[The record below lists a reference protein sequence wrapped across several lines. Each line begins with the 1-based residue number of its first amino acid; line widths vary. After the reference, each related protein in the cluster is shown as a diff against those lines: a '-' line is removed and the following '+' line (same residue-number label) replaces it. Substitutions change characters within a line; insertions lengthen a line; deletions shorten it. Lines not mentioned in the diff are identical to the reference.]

1 MKKQVLETLKKEY
14 DAKTL
19 LQINDLMGFETS
31 EELKD
36 LQDVLEELVKDYVV
50 YKTKKDKYILLANC
64 PSLKIGKYQ
73 ANKKGFGFVLLSK
86 EDDLYISG
94 ENSNGAIDGDIVLAE
109 VLNKGIKPEGHII
122 KIIERNLHNLVGEIV
137 SFKKGL
143 GLKLDDERLDLNI
156 KLDKKSLQGCVVGH
170 KVLVKLTKEIG
181 RKKYLGEVIKI
192 LGHKDDPGTDI
203 LSIAYKYGI
212 EPDFSEETK
221 EELLSLPEEVS
232 PSDLIGR
239 RNLTDKMIFTIDGEH
254 TKDIDD
260 AISLEKDGSNYI
272 LGVHIADVSN
282 YVKENTGLGND
293 AYERG
298 TSNYL
303 ANTVIPMLPH
313 QLSNG
318 ICSLNEGVI
327 RLTMSCVMTINEKG
341 KVIDYDIFESYI
353 KSSKKMTYEA
363 VNDILMRDIIP
374 DGYEPFADTLKEM
387 NVLAHIL
394 RKEKMSRGYI
404 DFNLDEPEII
414 QDENGKAIDIVRVV
428 REDGEKMIED
438 FMIAANETVAS
449 HIYNMDLPFI
459 YRVHG
464 APNSDKID
472 DFTNLLKALGYTLKT
487 RTLDMTPKTMQ
498 NILEELDDKP
508 EFKILSSLL
517 LRSMRKAEY
526 SKENIGHFG
535 LASKAYTHF
544 TSPIRRFPDL
554 TVHRLLK
561 KYLVEKDFSMSTIN
575 YLNNALV
582 SIAEHSSEREVAAQ
596 NAERDVDDMKMAE
609 YMESHV
615 GEIYDGVISSVTSF
629 GFFVELPNLI
639 EGLVH
644 VNSLKGDYFN
654 YVPELLSLIGNAT
667 KKTYRIGDKVKV
679 KCVGASKER
688 AMIDFEVVKEEKDT
702 LKKKPKSAK

>member
-1 MKKQVLETLKKEY
+1 MKEQVLETLKKEY

-73 ANKKGFGFVLLSK
+73 ANKKGFGFVLLNK

-170 KVLVKLTKEIG
+170 KVLVKLMKEIG

-203 LSIAYKYGI
+203 LSIAYKYDI
-212 EPDFSEETK
+212 EPDFSAETK

-239 RNLTDKMIFTIDGEH
+239 RNLTDKMIFTIDGAH

-387 NVLAHIL
+387 NILAHIL
-394 RKEKMSRGYI
+394 RKEKMGRGYI

-498 NILEELDDKP
+498 NVLEELDDKP

-561 KYLVEKDFSMSTIN
+561 KYLVEKDFSMATIN

-609 YMESHV
+609 YMESHI
-615 GEIYDGVISSVTSF
+615 GEIYEGVISSVTSF

-654 YVPELLSLIGNAT
+654 YVPELLSLIGNST

-702 LKKKPKSAK
+702 LKKKQKLSK

>member
-1 MKKQVLETLKKEY
+1 MKEQVLETLKKEY

-73 ANKKGFGFVLLSK
+73 ANKKGFGFVLLNK
-86 EDDLYISG
+86 ENDLYISG

-203 LSIAYKYGI
+203 LSIAYKYDI

-232 PSDLIGR
+232 PADLIGR
-239 RNLTDKMIFTIDGEH
+239 RNLTDKMIFTIDGAH

-387 NVLAHIL
+387 NILAHIL
-394 RKEKMSRGYI
+394 RKEKMGRGYI

-498 NILEELDDKP
+498 NVLKELDDKP

-609 YMESHV
+609 YMESHI
-615 GEIYDGVISSVTSF
+615 GEIYEGVISSVTSF

-654 YVPELLSLIGNAT
+654 YVPELLSLVGNTT

-702 LKKKPKSAK
+702 LKKKPKSSK

>member
-1 MKKQVLETLKKEY
+1 MKEQVLETLKKEY

-73 ANKKGFGFVLLSK
+73 ANKKGFGFVLLNK

-203 LSIAYKYGI
+203 LSIAYKYDI

-232 PSDLIGR
+232 PADLIGR
-239 RNLTDKMIFTIDGEH
+239 RNLTDKMIFTIDGAH

-387 NVLAHIL
+387 NILAHIL
-394 RKEKMSRGYI
+394 RKEKMGRGYI

-498 NILEELDDKP
+498 NVLKELDDKP

-609 YMESHV
+609 YMESHI
-615 GEIYDGVISSVTSF
+615 GEIYEGVISSVTSF

-654 YVPELLSLIGNAT
+654 YVPELLSLVGNTT

-688 AMIDFEVVKEEKDT
+688 AMIDFEVVKEDKDT
-702 LKKKPKSAK
+702 LKKKPKSSK

>member
-1 MKKQVLETLKKEY
+1 MKEQVLETLKKEY

-73 ANKKGFGFVLLSK
+73 ANKKGFGFVLLNK

-203 LSIAYKYGI
+203 LSIAYKYDI
-212 EPDFSEETK
+212 EPDFSAETK

-239 RNLTDKMIFTIDGEH
+239 RNLTDKMIFTIDGAH

-394 RKEKMSRGYI
+394 RKEKMGRGYI

-561 KYLVEKDFSMSTIN
+561 KYLVEKDFSMATIN

-609 YMESHV
+609 YMESHI
-615 GEIYDGVISSVTSF
+615 GEIYEGVISSVTSF

-654 YVPELLSLIGNAT
+654 YVPELLSLIGNTT

-702 LKKKPKSAK
+702 LKKKPKSSK

>member
-1 MKKQVLETLKKEY
+1 MKEQVLETLKKEY

-73 ANKKGFGFVLLSK
+73 ANKKGFGFVLLNK

-203 LSIAYKYGI
+203 LSIAYKYDI
-212 EPDFSEETK
+212 EPDFSAETK

-394 RKEKMSRGYI
+394 RKEKMGRGYI

-498 NILEELDDKP
+498 NVLKELDDKP

-561 KYLVEKDFSMSTIN
+561 KYLVEKDFSMATIN

-609 YMESHV
+609 YMESHI
-615 GEIYDGVISSVTSF
+615 GKIYEGVISSVTSF

-654 YVPELLSLIGNAT
+654 YVPELLSLIGNTT

-688 AMIDFEVVKEEKDT
+688 AMIDFEVVKEDKDT
-702 LKKKPKSAK
+702 LKKKPKSSK

>member
-1 MKKQVLETLKKEY
+1 MKEQVLETLKKEY

-73 ANKKGFGFVLLSK
+73 ANKKGFGFVLLNK

-203 LSIAYKYGI
+203 LSIAYKYDI
-212 EPDFSEETK
+212 EPDFSAETK

-394 RKEKMSRGYI
+394 RKEKMGRGYI

-498 NILEELDDKP
+498 NVLKELDDKP

-561 KYLVEKDFSMSTIN
+561 KYLVEKDFSMATIN

-609 YMESHV
+609 YMESHI
-615 GEIYDGVISSVTSF
+615 GEIYEGVISSVTSF
-629 GFFVELPNLI
+629 GFFVKLPNLI

-654 YVPELLSLIGNAT
+654 YVPELLSLIGNTT

-688 AMIDFEVVKEEKDT
+688 AMIDFEVVKEDKDT
-702 LKKKPKSAK
+702 LKKKPKSSK

>member
-1 MKKQVLETLKKEY
+1 MKEQVLETLKKEY

-73 ANKKGFGFVLLSK
+73 ANKKGFGFVLLNK

-203 LSIAYKYGI
+203 LSIAYKYDI
-212 EPDFSEETK
+212 EPDFSTETK

-232 PSDLIGR
+232 PADLIGR
-239 RNLTDKMIFTIDGEH
+239 RNLTDKMIFTIDGAH

-387 NVLAHIL
+387 NTLAHIL
-394 RKEKMSRGYI
+394 RKEKMERGYI

-498 NILEELDDKP
+498 NVLKELDDKP

-561 KYLVEKDFSMSTIN
+561 KYLVEKDFSMATIN

-609 YMESHV
+609 YMESHI
-615 GEIYDGVISSVTSF
+615 GEIYEGVISSVTSF

-654 YVPELLSLIGNAT
+654 YVPELLSLIGNTT

-702 LKKKPKSAK
+702 LKKKPKSSK

>member
-1 MKKQVLETLKKEY
+1 MKEQVLETLKKEY

-73 ANKKGFGFVLLSK
+73 ANKKGFGFVLLNK

-109 VLNKGIKPEGHII
+109 VLNKGIKPEGLII

-203 LSIAYKYGI
+203 LSIAYKYDI
-212 EPDFSEETK
+212 EPDFSAETK

-387 NVLAHIL
+387 NTLAHIL
-394 RKEKMSRGYI
+394 RKEKMGRGYI

-498 NILEELDDKP
+498 NVLKELDDKP

-561 KYLVEKDFSMSTIN
+561 KYLVEKDFSMATIN

-609 YMESHV
+609 YMESHI
-615 GEIYDGVISSVTSF
+615 GEIYEGVISSVTSF

-654 YVPELLSLIGNAT
+654 YVPELLSLIGNST

-702 LKKKPKSAK
+702 LKKKPKSSK

>member
-1 MKKQVLETLKKEY
+1 MKEQVLETLKKEY

-73 ANKKGFGFVLLSK
+73 ANKKGFGFVLLNK

-192 LGHKDDPGTDI
+192 LGHKDDSGTDI
-203 LSIAYKYGI
+203 LSIAYKYDI
-212 EPDFSEETK
+212 EPDFSAETK

-232 PSDLIGR
+232 PADLIGR
-239 RNLTDKMIFTIDGEH
+239 RNLTDKMIFTIDGAH

-363 VNDILMRDIIP
+363 VNDILMHDIIP

-387 NVLAHIL
+387 NTLAHIL
-394 RKEKMSRGYI
+394 RKEKMGRGYI

-498 NILEELDDKP
+498 NVLKELDDKP

-561 KYLVEKDFSMSTIN
+561 KYLVEKDFSMATIN

-609 YMESHV
+609 YMESHI
-615 GEIYDGVISSVTSF
+615 GEIYEGVISSVTSF

-654 YVPELLSLIGNAT
+654 YVPELLSLIGNST

-688 AMIDFEVVKEEKDT
+688 AMIDFEVVKEDKDT
-702 LKKKPKSAK
+702 LKKKPKSSK

>member
-1 MKKQVLETLKKEY
+1 MKEQVLETLKKEY

-73 ANKKGFGFVLLSK
+73 ANKKGFGFVLLNK

-203 LSIAYKYGI
+203 LSIAYKYDI
-212 EPDFSEETK
+212 EPDFSAETK

-394 RKEKMSRGYI
+394 RKEKMGRGYI

-498 NILEELDDKP
+498 NVLKELDDKP

-561 KYLVEKDFSMSTIN
+561 KYLVEKDFSMATIN

-609 YMESHV
+609 YMESHI
-615 GEIYDGVISSVTSF
+615 GEIYEGVISSVTSF

-654 YVPELLSLIGNAT
+654 YVPELLSLIGNTT

-679 KCVGASKER
+679 KCAGASKER
-688 AMIDFEVVKEEKDT
+688 AMIDFEVVKEDKDT
-702 LKKKPKSAK
+702 LKKKPKSSK

>member
-1 MKKQVLETLKKEY
+1 MKEQVLETLKKEY

-73 ANKKGFGFVLLSK
+73 ANKKGFGFVLLNK

-203 LSIAYKYGI
+203 LSIAYKYDI
-212 EPDFSEETK
+212 EPDFSTETK

-232 PSDLIGR
+232 PADLIGR
-239 RNLTDKMIFTIDGEH
+239 RNLTDKMIFTIDGAH

-387 NVLAHIL
+387 NTLAHIL
-394 RKEKMSRGYI
+394 RKEKMGRGYI

-498 NILEELDDKP
+498 NVLKELDDKP

-561 KYLVEKDFSMSTIN
+561 KYLVEKDFSMATIN

-609 YMESHV
+609 YMESHI
-615 GEIYDGVISSVTSF
+615 GEIYEGVISSVTSF

-654 YVPELLSLIGNAT
+654 YLPELLSLIGNST

-688 AMIDFEVVKEEKDT
+688 AMIDFEVVKEDKDT
-702 LKKKPKSAK
+702 LKKKQKLSK

>member
-1 MKKQVLETLKKEY
+1 MKEQVLETLKKEY

-73 ANKKGFGFVLLSK
+73 ANKKGFGFVLLNK

-203 LSIAYKYGI
+203 LSIAYKYDI

-232 PSDLIGR
+232 PADLIGR
-239 RNLTDKMIFTIDGEH
+239 RNLTDKMIFTIDGAH

-260 AISLEKDGSNYI
+260 AISLEKDGSIYI

-387 NVLAHIL
+387 NILAHIL
-394 RKEKMSRGYI
+394 RKEKMGRGYI

-498 NILEELDDKP
+498 NVLKELDDKP

-561 KYLVEKDFSMSTIN
+561 KYLVEKDFSMATIN

-609 YMESHV
+609 YMESHI
-615 GEIYDGVISSVTSF
+615 GEIYEGVISSVTSF

-654 YVPELLSLIGNAT
+654 YVPELLSLIGNST

-702 LKKKPKSAK
+702 LKKKQKLSK

>member
-1 MKKQVLETLKKEY
+1 MKEQVLETLKKEY

-73 ANKKGFGFVLLSK
+73 ANKKGFGFVLLNK

-170 KVLVKLTKEIG
+170 KVLVKLTKKIG

-203 LSIAYKYGI
+203 LSIAYKYDI
-212 EPDFSEETK
+212 EPDFSAETK

-232 PSDLIGR
+232 PADLMGR
-239 RNLTDKMIFTIDGEH
+239 RNLTDKMIFTIDGAH

-394 RKEKMSRGYI
+394 RKEKMGRGYI

-498 NILEELDDKP
+498 NVLKELDDKP

-561 KYLVEKDFSMSTIN
+561 KYLVEKDFSMATIN

-582 SIAEHSSEREVAAQ
+582 SIAQHSSEREVAAQ

-609 YMESHV
+609 YMESHI
-615 GEIYDGVISSVTSF
+615 GEIYEGVISSVTSF

-654 YVPELLSLIGNAT
+654 YVPELLSLIGNTT

-688 AMIDFEVVKEEKDT
+688 AMIDFEVVKEDKDT
-702 LKKKPKSAK
+702 LKKKPKSSK

>member
-1 MKKQVLETLKKEY
+1 MKEQVLETLKKEY

-73 ANKKGFGFVLLSK
+73 ANKKGFGFVLLNK

-203 LSIAYKYGI
+203 LSIAYKYDI

-232 PSDLIGR
+232 PADLIGR
-239 RNLTDKMIFTIDGEH
+239 RNLTDKMIFTIDGAH

-387 NVLAHIL
+387 NILAHIL
-394 RKEKMSRGYI
+394 RKEKMGRGYI

-498 NILEELDDKP
+498 NVLKELDDKP

-609 YMESHV
+609 YMESHI
-615 GEIYDGVISSVTSF
+615 GEIYEGVISSVTSF

-654 YVPELLSLIGNAT
+654 YVPELLSLIGNTT

-688 AMIDFEVVKEEKDT
+688 AMIDFEVVKEDKDT
-702 LKKKPKSAK
+702 LKKKPKSSK

>member
-1 MKKQVLETLKKEY
+1 MKEQVLETLKKEY

-73 ANKKGFGFVLLSK
+73 ANKKGFGFVLLNK

-203 LSIAYKYGI
+203 LSIAYKYDI
-212 EPDFSEETK
+212 EPDFSAETK

-374 DGYEPFADTLKEM
+374 DGYEPFADNLKEM
-387 NVLAHIL
+387 NILAHTL
-394 RKEKMSRGYI
+394 RKEKMGRGYI

-498 NILEELDDKP
+498 NVLKELDDKP

-561 KYLVEKDFSMSTIN
+561 KYLVEKDFSMATIN

-609 YMESHV
+609 YMESHI
-615 GEIYDGVISSVTSF
+615 GEIYEGVISSVTSF

-654 YVPELLSLIGNAT
+654 YVPELLSLIGNTT

-688 AMIDFEVVKEEKDT
+688 AMIDFEVVKEDKDT
-702 LKKKPKSAK
+702 LKKKPKSSK

>member
-1 MKKQVLETLKKEY
+1 MKEQVLEILKKEY

-73 ANKKGFGFVLLSK
+73 ANKKGFGFVLLNK

-203 LSIAYKYGI
+203 LSIAYKYDI

-232 PSDLIGR
+232 PADLIGR
-239 RNLTDKMIFTIDGEH
+239 RNLTDKMIFTIDGAH

-387 NVLAHIL
+387 NILAHIL
-394 RKEKMSRGYI
+394 RKEKMGRGYI

-428 REDGEKMIED
+428 REEGEKMIED

-498 NILEELDDKP
+498 NVLKELDDKP

-561 KYLVEKDFSMSTIN
+561 KYLVEKDFSMATIN

-609 YMESHV
+609 YMESHI
-615 GEIYDGVISSVTSF
+615 GEIYEGVISSVTSF

-654 YVPELLSLIGNAT
+654 YVPELLSLIGNST

-702 LKKKPKSAK
+702 LKKKPKSSK

>member
-1 MKKQVLETLKKEY
+1 MKEQVLETLKKEY

-50 YKTKKDKYILLANC
+50 YKTKKDKYILLSNC

-73 ANKKGFGFVLLSK
+73 ANKKGFGFVLLNK
-86 EDDLYISG
+86 ENDLYISG

-203 LSIAYKYGI
+203 LSIAYKYDI

-232 PSDLIGR
+232 PADLIGR
-239 RNLTDKMIFTIDGEH
+239 RNLTDKMIFTIDGAH

-260 AISLEKDGSNYI
+260 AISLEKDGSIYI

-387 NVLAHIL
+387 NILAHIL
-394 RKEKMSRGYI
+394 RKEKMGRGYI

-498 NILEELDDKP
+498 NVLKELDDKP

-609 YMESHV
+609 YMESHI
-615 GEIYDGVISSVTSF
+615 GEIYEGVISSVTSF

-654 YVPELLSLIGNAT
+654 YVPELLSLVGNTT

-688 AMIDFEVVKEEKDT
+688 AMIDFEVVKEDKDT
-702 LKKKPKSAK
+702 LKKKPKSSK

>member
-1 MKKQVLETLKKEY
+1 MKEQVLETLKKEY

-73 ANKKGFGFVLLSK
+73 ANKKGFGFVLLNK

-472 DFTNLLKALGYTLKT
+472 DFTNLLKALGYALKT

-654 YVPELLSLIGNAT
+654 YVPELLSLIGNTT

-688 AMIDFEVVKEEKDT
+688 AMIDFEVVKEEKDI
-702 LKKKPKSAK
+702 LKKKSKSSK

>member
-1 MKKQVLETLKKEY
+1 MKEQVLETLKKEY

-73 ANKKGFGFVLLSK
+73 ANKKGFGFVLLNK

-203 LSIAYKYGI
+203 LSIAYKYDI
-212 EPDFSEETK
+212 EPDFSAETK

-232 PSDLIGR
+232 PADLIGR
-239 RNLTDKMIFTIDGEH
+239 RNLTDKMIFTIDGAH

-387 NVLAHIL
+387 NTLAHIL
-394 RKEKMSRGYI
+394 RKEKMGRGYI

-498 NILEELDDKP
+498 NVLKELDDKP

-561 KYLVEKDFSMSTIN
+561 KYLVEKDFSMATIN

-609 YMESHV
+609 YMESHI
-615 GEIYDGVISSVTSF
+615 GEIYEGVISSVTSF

-654 YVPELLSLIGNAT
+654 YVPELLSLIGNTT

-688 AMIDFEVVKEEKDT
+688 AMIDFEVVKEDKDT
-702 LKKKPKSAK
+702 LKKKPKSSK

>member
-1 MKKQVLETLKKEY
+1 MKEQVLETLKKEY

-73 ANKKGFGFVLLSK
+73 ANKKGFGFVLLNK

-203 LSIAYKYGI
+203 LSIAYKYDI
-212 EPDFSEETK
+212 EPDFSAETK

-232 PSDLIGR
+232 PADLIGR
-239 RNLTDKMIFTIDGEH
+239 RNLTDKMIFTIDGAH

-387 NVLAHIL
+387 NTLAHIL
-394 RKEKMSRGYI
+394 RKEKMGRGYI

-498 NILEELDDKP
+498 NVLKELDDKP

-561 KYLVEKDFSMSTIN
+561 KYLVEKDFSMATIN

-582 SIAEHSSEREVAAQ
+582 SIAQHSSEREVAAQ

-609 YMESHV
+609 YMESHI
-615 GEIYDGVISSVTSF
+615 GEIYEGVISSVTSF

-654 YVPELLSLIGNAT
+654 YVPELLSLIGNTT

-688 AMIDFEVVKEEKDT
+688 AMIDFEVVKEDKDT
-702 LKKKPKSAK
+702 LKKKPKSSK

>member
-1 MKKQVLETLKKEY
+1 MKEQVLETLKKEY

-109 VLNKGIKPEGHII
+109 VLNKGIKTEGHII

-137 SFKKGL
+137 SFKKSL

-239 RNLTDKMIFTIDGEH
+239 RNLTGKMIFTIDGEH

-353 KSSKKMTYEA
+353 KSNKKMTYEA

-394 RKEKMSRGYI
+394 RKEKMGRGYI

-464 APNSDKID
+464 VPNSDKID

-575 YLNNALV
+575 YLNNVLV

-615 GEIYDGVISSVTSF
+615 GETYDGVISSVTSF

-654 YVPELLSLIGNAT
+654 YVPELLSLIGNTT

-702 LKKKPKSAK
+702 LKTKSKSSK

>member
-1 MKKQVLETLKKEY
+1 MKEQVLETLKKEY

-73 ANKKGFGFVLLSK
+73 ASKKGFGFVLLNK

-203 LSIAYKYGI
+203 LSIAYKYDI
-212 EPDFSEETK
+212 EPDFSAETK

-232 PSDLIGR
+232 PADLIGR
-239 RNLTDKMIFTIDGEH
+239 RNLTDKMIFTIDGAH

-387 NVLAHIL
+387 NTLAHIL
-394 RKEKMSRGYI
+394 RKEKMERGYI

-498 NILEELDDKP
+498 NVLKELDDKP

-561 KYLVEKDFSMSTIN
+561 KYLVEKDFSMATIN

-609 YMESHV
+609 YMESHI
-615 GEIYDGVISSVTSF
+615 GEIYEGVISSVTSF

-639 EGLVH
+639 EGLVP

-654 YVPELLSLIGNAT
+654 YVPELLSLIGNST

-702 LKKKPKSAK
+702 LKKKQKLSK

>member
-1 MKKQVLETLKKEY
+1 MKEQVLETLKKEY

-36 LQDVLEELVKDYVV
+36 LQDILEELVKDYVV

-73 ANKKGFGFVLLSK
+73 ANKKGFGFVLLNK

-203 LSIAYKYGI
+203 LSIAYKYDI
-212 EPDFSEETK
+212 EPDFSAETK

-232 PSDLIGR
+232 PADLIGR
-239 RNLTDKMIFTIDGEH
+239 RNLTDKMIFTIDGAH

-508 EFKILSSLL
+508 EFNILSSLL

-561 KYLVEKDFSMSTIN
+561 KYLVEKDFSMATIN

-609 YMESHV
+609 YMESHI
-615 GEIYDGVISSVTSF
+615 GEIYEGVISSVTSF

-654 YVPELLSLIGNAT
+654 YVPELLSLIGNTT

-688 AMIDFEVVKEEKDT
+688 AMIDFEVVKEDKDT
-702 LKKKPKSAK
+702 LKKKPKSTK

>member
-1 MKKQVLETLKKEY
+1 
-14 DAKTL
+14 
-19 LQINDLMGFETS
+19 MGFETS

-73 ANKKGFGFVLLSK
+73 ANKKGFGFVLLNK

-203 LSIAYKYGI
+203 LSIAYKYDI
-212 EPDFSEETK
+212 EPDFSAETK

-232 PSDLIGR
+232 PADLIGR

-387 NVLAHIL
+387 NTLAHIL
-394 RKEKMSRGYI
+394 RKEKMERGYI

-498 NILEELDDKP
+498 NVLKELDDKP

-561 KYLVEKDFSMSTIN
+561 KYLVEKDFSMATIN

-609 YMESHV
+609 YMESHI
-615 GEIYDGVISSVTSF
+615 GEIYEGVISSVTSF

-654 YVPELLSLIGNAT
+654 YVPELLSLIGNST

-702 LKKKPKSAK
+702 LKKKQKLSK

>member
-1 MKKQVLETLKKEY
+1 MKEQVLEILKKEY

-73 ANKKGFGFVLLSK
+73 ANKKGFGFVLLNK

-143 GLKLDDERLDLNI
+143 SLKLDDERLDLNI

-170 KVLVKLTKEIG
+170 KVLVKLIKEIG

-203 LSIAYKYGI
+203 LSIAYKYDI

-232 PSDLIGR
+232 PADLIGR

-394 RKEKMSRGYI
+394 RKEKMGRGYI

-414 QDENGKAIDIVRVV
+414 QDENGKAIDIVRVI

-498 NILEELDDKP
+498 NVLKELDDKP

-609 YMESHV
+609 YMESHI
-615 GEIYDGVISSVTSF
+615 GEIYEGVISSVTSF

-654 YVPELLSLIGNAT
+654 YVPELLSLIGNTT

-702 LKKKPKSAK
+702 LKKKPKSSK

>member
-1 MKKQVLETLKKEY
+1 MKEQVLETLKKEY

-73 ANKKGFGFVLLSK
+73 ANKKGFGFVLLNK

-156 KLDKKSLQGCVVGH
+156 KLDKKRLQGCVVGH

-203 LSIAYKYGI
+203 LSIAYKYDI
-212 EPDFSEETK
+212 EPDFSAETK

-232 PSDLIGR
+232 PADLIGR
-239 RNLTDKMIFTIDGEH
+239 RNLTDKMIFTIDGAH

-387 NVLAHIL
+387 NTLAHIL
-394 RKEKMSRGYI
+394 RKEKMERGYI

-498 NILEELDDKP
+498 NVLKELDDKP

-561 KYLVEKDFSMSTIN
+561 KYLVEKDFSMATIN

-609 YMESHV
+609 YMESHI
-615 GEIYDGVISSVTSF
+615 GEIYEGVISSVTSF

-654 YVPELLSLIGNAT
+654 YVPELLSLIGNTT

-688 AMIDFEVVKEEKDT
+688 AMIDFEVVKEDKDT
-702 LKKKPKSAK
+702 LKKKPKSSK

>member
-1 MKKQVLETLKKEY
+1 MKEQVLETLKKEY

-73 ANKKGFGFVLLSK
+73 ANKKGFGFVLLNK

-203 LSIAYKYGI
+203 LSIAYKYDI
-212 EPDFSEETK
+212 EPDFSAETK

-394 RKEKMSRGYI
+394 RKEKMGRGYI

-498 NILEELDDKP
+498 NVLKELDDKP

-561 KYLVEKDFSMSTIN
+561 KYLVEKDFSMATIN

-609 YMESHV
+609 YMESHI
-615 GEIYDGVISSVTSF
+615 GEIYEGVISSVTSF

-654 YVPELLSLIGNAT
+654 YVPELLSLIGNTT

-688 AMIDFEVVKEEKDT
+688 AMIDFEVVKEDKDT
-702 LKKKPKSAK
+702 LKKKPKSSK

>member
-1 MKKQVLETLKKEY
+1 MKEQVLETLKKEY

-73 ANKKGFGFVLLSK
+73 ANKKGFGFVLLNK

-203 LSIAYKYGI
+203 LSIAYKYDI
-212 EPDFSEETK
+212 EPDFSTETK

-232 PSDLIGR
+232 PADLIGR
-239 RNLTDKMIFTIDGEH
+239 RNLTDKMIFTIDGAH

-387 NVLAHIL
+387 NTLAHIL
-394 RKEKMSRGYI
+394 RKEKMGRGYI

-498 NILEELDDKP
+498 NVLKELDDKP

-561 KYLVEKDFSMSTIN
+561 KYLVEKDFSMATIN

-609 YMESHV
+609 YMESHI
-615 GEIYDGVISSVTSF
+615 GEIYEGVISSVTSF

-654 YVPELLSLIGNAT
+654 YLPELLSLIGNST

-702 LKKKPKSAK
+702 LKKKQKLSK

>member
-1 MKKQVLETLKKEY
+1 MKEQVLETLKKEY

-73 ANKKGFGFVLLSK
+73 ASKKGFGFVLLNK

-203 LSIAYKYGI
+203 LSIAYKYDI
-212 EPDFSEETK
+212 EPDFSAETK

-232 PSDLIGR
+232 PADLIGR
-239 RNLTDKMIFTIDGEH
+239 RNLTDKMIFTIDGAH

-387 NVLAHIL
+387 NTLAHIL
-394 RKEKMSRGYI
+394 RKEKMERGYI

-498 NILEELDDKP
+498 NVLKELDDKP

-561 KYLVEKDFSMSTIN
+561 KYLVEKDFSMATIN

-609 YMESHV
+609 YMESHI
-615 GEIYDGVISSVTSF
+615 GEIYEGVISSVTSF

-654 YVPELLSLIGNAT
+654 YVPELLSLIGNST

-702 LKKKPKSAK
+702 LKKKQKLSK